1 MKKVIRMKVRPS
13 IKNCR
18 KGKGCQSTSHEE
30 MIYKG
35 IKIAA

>member
-1 MKKVIRMKVRPS
+1 MKKVIKMVARPS

-18 KGKGCQSTSHEE
+18 KGKGCQSNSHEL
-30 MIYKG
+30 MQTK